1 MCATCTD
8 DLRSHS
14 RHAELAIK
22 IINLQGNG
30 ISSTGAKDFLA
41 LLKDASVD
49 TFGSLGHY
57 LGRVTS
63 LDLSNN
69 SRIDNDVGLVLL
81 KMIDVLTGL
90 TKLSLSGCKISSK
103 MRKQIHNKLEERIN
117 KNYGVAQAKK
127 RAIQDLEP
135 QKSSNTKVVPVSK
148 STGTSVARQT
158 MMVSS
163 LKKFHTT
170 WKNNVAYKM
179 NERNSQAFEAKSALE
194 YLHRSGE
201 EGKRGKGTSKFKTKT
216 KWQKYATDGDLQ
228 QYSTENAMK
237 RERLRNNP
245 EIIALIDHWWTQVI
259 LAKYDKDHDELLNK
273 QGKQELFVF

>member
-1 MCATCTD
+1 M
-8 DLRSHS
+8 
-14 RHAELAIK
+14 
-22 IINLQGNG
+22 QGNG

-49 TFGSLGHY
+49 KFGSLGHY

-90 TKLSLSGCKISSK
+90 TKLSLSGCKISSRI
-103 MRKQIHNKLEERIN
+103 RKQIHNKLEERIN
-117 KNYGVAQAKK
+117 KNYGVARAKK

-148 STGTSVARQT
+148 SAGTSVVKQT

-163 LKKFHTT
+163 LK
-170 WKNNVAYKM
+170 NLSEV
-179 NERNSQAFEAKSALE
+179 
-194 YLHRSGE
+194 
-201 EGKRGKGTSKFKTKT
+201 GKG
-216 KWQKYATDGDLQ
+216 
-228 QYSTENAMK
+228 NAAS
-237 RERLRNNP
+237 RAVFL
-245 EIIALIDHWWTQVI
+245 LILIGWSLGEQSGRISFLYVF
-259 LAKYDKDHDELLNK
+259 LL
-273 QGKQELFVF
+273 V